1 LAVPHEIDIGG
12 VYLPPILIAA
22 ILGALA
28 ALATGRA
35 LDRVRLSKYF
45 FCPPLMMLSLAV
57 IYTVIIGTIVVG
69 I

>member
-1 LAVPHEIDIGG
+1 MPHEIAIGG
-12 VYLPPILIAA
+12 VYFPPILIAA
-22 ILGALA
+22 ILGTLA

-45 FCPPLMMLSLAV
+45 FYPPLVMLSLTV
-57 IYTVIIGTIVVG
+57 IYTVVIGTFVIR

>member
-1 LAVPHEIDIGG
+1 VPHEIAIGG
-12 VYLPPILIAA
+12 VYFPPILIAA
-22 ILGALA
+22 VLGALA

-45 FCPPLMMLSLAV
+45 FYPPLLMLSLTV
-57 IYTVIIGTIVVG
+57 IYTVVIGTFVVG

>member
-1 LAVPHEIDIGG
+1 VPHEIAIGG
-12 VYLPPILIAA
+12 VYFPPILIAA
-22 ILGALA
+22 ILGTLA

-45 FCPPLMMLSLAV
+45 FYPPLIMLSLAV
-57 IYTVIIGTIVVG
+57 IYTVIIGTFVVG

>member
-1 LAVPHEIDIGG
+1 MPHEIAIGG
-12 VYLPPILIAA
+12 VYFPPILIAA
-22 ILGALA
+22 VLGALA

-45 FCPPLMMLSLAV
+45 FYPPLLMLSLTV
-57 IYTVIIGTIVVG
+57 IYTVVIGTFVVG